1 MLPPWS
7 VLTRKWDL
15 LALPFKRLCSNYLNR
30 DNNACSRDPLTSS
43 TFLADIWDIWL
54 SAKFAVS
61 VLLRMKNKSAKK
73 MLNKY
78 GPSIGP
84 LGTPNIIVSYSL

>member
-1 MLPPWS
+1 
-7 VLTRKWDL
+7 
-15 LALPFKRLCSNYLNR
+15 
-30 DNNACSRDPLTSS
+30 
-43 TFLADIWDIWL
+43 
-54 SAKFAVS
+54 
-61 VLLRMKNKSAKK
+61 MKNKSAKK